1 MQANQIWNQPER
13 QRNGV
18 FAIAVL
24 GEQKSQMTDGHIG
37 DGLGDRISQGLHAG
51 EFHVMFQGVYQV
63 GTGRLSRAEAQ
74 VRWMHP
80 QYGLLLPGVFMPQLE
95 QSEVAYHMSVFVVER
110 ACHELSVCLGNG
122 LEPGPVSIGVCPS
135 VAMSEGFARDVREI
149 AQSYGVAPNL
159 LELELPESEDAAR
172 VLSVRSLTEDLRDLG
187 VGMSYGEFG
196 AGQASLAGLGT
207 LHIDTV
213 KLAREL
219 LAAVPGDPRSCKV
232 VEGLLAL
239 FEALDVRVVVSG
251 VETGEQAQWLRQ
263 WHGVLAQ
270 GSFYSR
276 AVRTLGGLLG

>member
-110 ACHELSVCLGNG
+110 ACQT
-122 LEPGPVSIGVCPS
+122 P
-135 VAMSEGFARDVREI
+135 
-149 AQSYGVAPNL
+149 
-159 LELELPESEDAAR
+159 
-172 VLSVRSLTEDLRDLG
+172 
-187 VGMSYGEFG
+187 
-196 AGQASLAGLGT
+196 
-207 LHIDTV
+207 
-213 KLAREL
+213 
-219 LAAVPGDPRSCKV
+219 
-232 VEGLLAL
+232 
-239 FEALDVRVVVSG
+239 
-251 VETGEQAQWLRQ
+251 
-263 WHGVLAQ
+263 
-270 GSFYSR
+270 
-276 AVRTLGGLLG
+276 